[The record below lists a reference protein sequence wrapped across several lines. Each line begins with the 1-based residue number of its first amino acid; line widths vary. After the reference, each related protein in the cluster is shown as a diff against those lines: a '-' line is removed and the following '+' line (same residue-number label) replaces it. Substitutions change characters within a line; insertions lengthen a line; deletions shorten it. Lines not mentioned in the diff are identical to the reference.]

1 MCWYKSCIHVQFET
15 VVIIPFNCRNSVTE
29 DGGQK
34 GIFENIFNATAMNEA
49 LLKEI
54 TETFSKLIHVFSKI
68 SNAQVDVVPFEGS
81 WTAGQVA
88 EHIVKAVS
96 GMPELLNAQ
105 VEPANRPYDE
115 QVEGLKKVFLDFN
128 LKMKSPEF
136 IVPTETQHDQADL
149 LKTFS
154 RLGKEMEDAAI
165 NLDLTLLCKAMEL
178 PGNGY
183 LTRFEWL
190 SFALVHTQRHIHQLQ
205 KIGEKLKLK

>member
-1 MCWYKSCIHVQFET
+1 
-15 VVIIPFNCRNSVTE
+15 
-29 DGGQK
+29 
-34 GIFENIFNATAMNEA
+34 MNES
-49 LLKEI
+49 I
-54 TETFSKLIHVFSKI
+54 IQETQNTFAELTRVFSKI
-68 SNAQVDVVPFEGS
+68 ANDQIDTIPFEGS

-96 GMPELLNAQ
+96 GMPELLNAA

-115 QVEGLKKVFLDFN
+115 QVAGLKKVFLDFN

-136 IVPTETQHDQADL
+136 ILPTESVHDQADL

-154 RLGKEMEDAAI
+154 RLEKELEDAAK
-165 NLDLTLLCKAMEL
+165 NLDLTLLCMATEL

-190 SFALVHTQRHIHQLQ
+190 SFALIHTQRHIHQLQ
-205 KIGEKLKLK
+205 KIANRLV

>member
-1 MCWYKSCIHVQFET
+1 
-15 VVIIPFNCRNSVTE
+15 
-29 DGGQK
+29 
-34 GIFENIFNATAMNEA
+34 MNE
-49 LLKEI
+49 LIQKEI
-54 TETFSKLIHVFSKI
+54 SNTFAELISVFSKI
-68 SNAQVDVVPFEGS
+68 SNDQIDVVPFEGS

-96 GMPELLNAQ
+96 GTPELLNGK

-115 QVEGLKKVFLDFN
+115 QVAGLKKVFLDFN

-136 IVPTETQHDQADL
+136 IVPTETKHDQAAL
-149 LKTFS
+149 LNSFS
-154 RLGKEMEDAAI
+154 RLGKEMENAAI
-165 NLDLTLLCKAMEL
+165 NLDLTLLCKASEL

-205 KIGEKLKLK
+205 RISEKLI